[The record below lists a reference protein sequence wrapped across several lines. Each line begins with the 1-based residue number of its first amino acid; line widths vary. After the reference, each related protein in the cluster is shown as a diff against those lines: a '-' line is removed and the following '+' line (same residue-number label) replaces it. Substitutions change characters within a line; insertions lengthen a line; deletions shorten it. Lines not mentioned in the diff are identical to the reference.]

1 MRIISGKCRGLNL
14 DTLKGDNTRPTLDRV
29 KESVFNI
36 LGNNFLDV
44 SVLDLFAGSG
54 ALGLESLSR
63 GAAFCD
69 FVDSS
74 KDAINII
81 KKNIEKCRMNEFSN
95 VHQTDYKLAIHH
107 GLLSEARAES
117 MRKEMDDVSWAM
129 EMESL
134 WWGES
139 ETAFFKSAEVNP
151 CRTLIKPFYPPTDL
165 EYLNEKDKRN
175 QSWNIPKQNGE
186 IRIISADIALC
197 EGKQNDNSIYTLFR
211 LLPDKD
217 SYKRQVVHIEAH
229 NGVNSDMQSLKLKQ
243 LFYDFNAD
251 KIILDATG
259 IGMSVYESMGRVQ
272 YCSER
277 DIEYPAF
284 CAYNLDNDKV
294 LNKGA
299 LPVMYAL
306 KVTNMAQNHE
316 IAMGLKDAF
325 LKRKIELLINDTE
338 GKDYLVEKQNLL
350 KKSPSEQARLLL
362 PYVQTTAAINEIIN
376 LEYTIHNGLVKVVE
390 KGTARKDRYSS
401 MAYGN
406 FLANLIEKEE
416 LKKRNMDNDDII
428 VIWN

>member
-1 MRIISGKCRGLNL
+1 MLREEDYFVLN
-14 DTLKGDNTRPTLDRV
+14 
-29 KESVFNI
+29 
-36 LGNNFLDV
+36 
-44 SVLDLFAGSG
+44 
-54 ALGLESLSR
+54 
-63 GAAFCD
+63 
-69 FVDSS
+69 
-74 KDAINII
+74 
-81 KKNIEKCRMNEFSN
+81 
-95 VHQTDYKLAIHH
+95 TDYKLAIHH

>member
-1 MRIISGKCRGLNL
+1 MKPEYENYPIEENKEIYLSSCWFKADYAWDKFKHYVKAMLREEDYFVLN
-14 DTLKGDNTRPTLDRV
+14 
-29 KESVFNI
+29 
-36 LGNNFLDV
+36 
-44 SVLDLFAGSG
+44 
-54 ALGLESLSR
+54 
-63 GAAFCD
+63 
-69 FVDSS
+69 
-74 KDAINII
+74 
-81 KKNIEKCRMNEFSN
+81 
-95 VHQTDYKLAIHH
+95 TDYKLAIHH

-259 IGMSVYESMGRVQ
+259 I
-272 YCSER
+272 
-277 DIEYPAF
+277 
-284 CAYNLDNDKV
+284 
-294 LNKGA
+294 
-299 LPVMYAL
+299 
-306 KVTNMAQNHE
+306 
-316 IAMGLKDAF
+316 
-325 LKRKIELLINDTE
+325 
-338 GKDYLVEKQNLL
+338 
-350 KKSPSEQARLLL
+350 
-362 PYVQTTAAINEIIN
+362 
-376 LEYTIHNGLVKVVE
+376 
-390 KGTARKDRYSS
+390 
-401 MAYGN
+401 
-406 FLANLIEKEE
+406 
-416 LKKRNMDNDDII
+416 
-428 VIWN
+428 